1 MSQTLIKSCKDW
13 SDFQT
18 RLSAL
23 TNKRKG
29 DAFEDLVALSFQIT
43 PKDKTKYKNIWK
55 VRPTKNASY
64 RIPEKL
70 RNKLR
75 LPEPDLGIDLLA
87 ETFEGEYH
95 AIQCKYHSNVEDSV
109 TKAETDSGMSL
120 AFSQCKGISCFIL
133 ATSGLSLI
141 HI

>member
-1 MSQTLIKSCKDW
+1 MSQTLIKSCKSW

-18 RLSAL
+18 RLASL

-43 PKDKTKYKNIWK
+43 PKDKTKYKKIWK
-55 VRPTKNASY
+55 IRSTKNAAY
-64 RIPEKL
+64 RIPDKL
-70 RNKLR
+70 RKKLS

-95 AIQCKYHSNVEDSV
+95 AIQ
-109 TKAETDSGMSL
+109 
-120 AFSQCKGISCFIL
+120 
-133 ATSGLSLI
+133 
-141 HI
+141 